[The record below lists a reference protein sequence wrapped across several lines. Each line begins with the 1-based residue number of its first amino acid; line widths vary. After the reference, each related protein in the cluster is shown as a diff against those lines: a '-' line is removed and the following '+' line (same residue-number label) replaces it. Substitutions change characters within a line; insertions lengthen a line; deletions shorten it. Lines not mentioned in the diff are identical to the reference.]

1 MGNVGSELSSQS
13 QHGDNRSSRS
23 SLVFPGIQSPWT
35 DSQTM
40 SSLILI
46 LLVTSTSTSTTSS
59 SAVEEK
65 PWSWAEERAGD
76 TIQGRFVSEEIKD
89 QVRTLVD
96 PVLGNVETSQPRND
110 NVLRGFFVQED
121 SSEVQSEEGSDY
133 QEYHSEHHLLT
144 GEEAELTDFIE
155 EHQYD
160 YQDQIALPQT
170 AQVVLP
176 APPPPHLVPQL
187 HPPQHHV
194 QHHQH
199 QQRHPPVHQR
209 GNKRGGSIFEQ

>member
-1 MGNVGSELSSQS
+1 
-13 QHGDNRSSRS
+13 
-23 SLVFPGIQSPWT
+23 
-35 DSQTM
+35 M

-46 LLVTSTSTSTTSS
+46 LLVTSTSS

-96 PVLGNVETSQPRND
+96 PVLGNVETQPRND

-121 SSEVQSEEGSDY
+121 SSEAQSEEGSEY
-133 QEYHSEHHLLT
+133 QEYNSEQQLLT
-144 GEEAELTDFIE
+144 GEEVELTDYIE

-160 YQDQIALPQT
+160 YQDQVALPQT

-194 QHHQH
+194 EHHQH

-209 GNKRGGSIFEQ
+209 GNKRGASSIFEQ